1 MKNKFIKD
9 KKEFNSKLIF
19 ENIFK
24 NINDIE
30 KNNYKYNP
38 VGEYLIRK
46 DNYNKITNNMN
57 IFIIDDSDLKYHT
70 SSFGT
75 TGNGK
80 STFLE
85 DIFYSD
91 LLKKKLNI
99 IKTLKFKSELS
110 YYFFNLIE
118 VNESLFLLNL
128 SIYKDVSYIVDTN
141 NIKFFSFNFNIK
153 NNNLFKE
160 DIFKISYILETDSFS
175 EDILNTINSVNY
187 SDYIKLSN
195 IELY

>member
-1 MKNKFIKD
+1 MKNKLIKD
-9 KKEFNSKLIF
+9 KEAFNSKLIF

-30 KNNYKYNP
+30 ENNYKYTP

-57 IFIIDDSDLKYHT
+57 IFIIDNSDLKYHT
-70 SSFGT
+70 SSF
-75 TGNGK
+75 K

-99 IKTLKFKSELS
+99 IKTLKFKSELA